1 VYLDYEDHTMKSL
14 FLIRLF
20 VLFTGFSLS
29 TLVLADEITDDI
41 ARDYNNYLSDLFIHF
56 HENPELSFQEHA
68 TAARMAEE
76 LRAAGF
82 EVTENIGQTGL
93 VAILENGPGPLVAMR
108 ADMDGLPVA
117 ENSGL
122 SYASMATQLNPAT
135 GQADFVMHACGHDV
149 HITSLVGTARQ
160 LAKRR
165 ERWSG
170 TAMLIVQPAEEIG
183 SGARAMREDDVWERF
198 GTPDYMLSFH
208 VSAGNPIWTLN
219 LLEDASPYAGA
230 DMVDIIVHGIGGH
243 GAYPHSTKDPVVLG
257 AQIVL
262 ALQTLVSRELAPHE
276 PGVVTVGAFHAGTK
290 HNIISDEAILQL
302 TVRNTNPETREKLL
316 SGIQRIAE
324 NMGRVA
330 GLPEDMLP
338 EMIVQDM
345 TVPPLMNDN
354 ALASRL
360 NNVWRERIGT
370 DTLIRKLP
378 DGMGAEDYPFFTT
391 DPLIPSAY
399 WEVGGTP
406 PEAFDAAANGGPA
419 VPGHHSPLFKIEPEP
434 SVRMGV
440 DSTVRAMLELMPA
453 R

>member
-1 VYLDYEDHTMKSL
+1 MKAIPAL
-14 FLIRLF
+14 RTLTLA
-20 VLFTGFSLS
+20 VTLALPALS
-29 TLVLADEITDDI
+29 SADEITDAI
-41 ARDYNNYLSDLFIHF
+41 AVDYNAYLEDLFLHF

-82 EVTENIGQTGL
+82 TVTKNVGQTGV

-108 ADMDGLPVA
+108 ADMDGLPVK

-122 SYASMATQLNPAT
+122 PYASMAQQLNPAT
-135 GQADFVMHACGHDV
+135 GQQDFVMHACGHDV

-160 LAKRR
+160 LAARR
-165 ERWSG
+165 DQWSG

-183 SGARAMREDDVWERF
+183 SGAKAMRADNIWERF
-198 GTPDYMLSFH
+198 GTPDYVLGFH
-208 VSAGNPIWTLN
+208 VSAGNPTWTLN
-219 LLEDASPYAGA
+219 LLENASPYAGA
-230 DMVDIIVHGIGGH
+230 DMVDIIVHGVGGH
-243 GAYPHSTKDPVVLG
+243 GAYPHATKDPVVLG

-290 HNIISDEAILQL
+290 HNIISEEAVLQL
-302 TVRNTNPETREKLL
+302 TVRNTNPLTREKLL

-338 EMIVQDM
+338 EMIIREE
-345 TVPPLMNDN
+345 TVPPLMNDS
-354 ALASRL
+354 ALATRI
-360 NNVWRERIGT
+360 NGVWRERIGA
-370 DTLIRKLP
+370 DVLITKLP

-391 DPLIPSAY
+391 DPSIPSIY

-406 PEAFDAAANGGPA
+406 QEAFDAAAKGGPA
-419 VPGHHSPLFKIEPEP
+419 VAGHHSPLFKIAPEP
-434 SVRMGV
+434 AVRMGV
-440 DSTVRAMLELMPA
+440 DSTVRAMMTLMPD
-453 R
+453 

>member
-1 VYLDYEDHTMKSL
+1 MKAIPAL
-14 FLIRLF
+14 RTLTLA
-20 VLFTGFSLS
+20 VTLALPALS
-29 TLVLADEITDDI
+29 SADEITDAI
-41 ARDYNNYLSDLFIHF
+41 AVDYNAYLEDLFLHF

-82 EVTENIGQTGL
+82 TVTKNVGQTGV

-108 ADMDGLPVA
+108 ADMDGLPVK

-122 SYASMATQLNPAT
+122 PYVSMAQQLNPAT
-135 GQADFVMHACGHDV
+135 GQQDFVMHACGHDV

-160 LAKRR
+160 LAARR
-165 ERWSG
+165 DQWSG

-183 SGARAMREDDVWERF
+183 SGAKAMRADNIWERF
-198 GTPDYMLSFH
+198 GTPDYVLGFH
-208 VSAGNPIWTLN
+208 VSAGNPTWTLN
-219 LLEDASPYAGA
+219 LLENASPYAGA
-230 DMVDIIVHGIGGH
+230 DMVDIIVHGVGGH
-243 GAYPHSTKDPVVLG
+243 GAYPHATKDPVVLG

-290 HNIISDEAILQL
+290 HNIISEEAVLQL
-302 TVRNTNPETREKLL
+302 TVRNTNPLTREKLL

-338 EMIVQDM
+338 EMIIREE
-345 TVPPLMNDN
+345 TVPPLMNDS
-354 ALASRL
+354 ALATRI
-360 NNVWRERIGT
+360 NGVWRERIGA
-370 DTLIRKLP
+370 DVLITKLP

-391 DPLIPSAY
+391 DPSIPSIY

-406 PEAFDAAANGGPA
+406 QEAFDAAANGGPA
-419 VPGHHSPLFKIEPEP
+419 VAGHHSPQFKIAPEP
-434 SVRMGV
+434 AVRMGV
-440 DSTVRAMLELMPA
+440 DSTVRAMMALMPD
-453 R
+453 

>member
-1 VYLDYEDHTMKSL
+1 MKTNLPSRILALALAISL
-14 FLIRLF
+14 P
-20 VLFTGFSLS
+20 VHG
-29 TLVLADEITDDI
+29 DEITEDI
-41 ARDYNNYLSDLFIHF
+41 AEEYNSYLSDLFIHF
-56 HENPELSFQEHA
+56 HQNPELSFQEHA

-82 EVTENIGQTGL
+82 TVAEGVGQTGV

-108 ADMDGLPVA
+108 ADMDGLPVQ
-117 ENSGL
+117 ENSGV
-122 SYASMATQLNPAT
+122 SYASTAMQLNPAT
-135 GQADFVMHACGHDV
+135 GQQDFVMHACGHDV

-160 LAKRR
+160 LARR
-165 ERWSG
+165 RDRWSG

-183 SGARAMREDDVWERF
+183 SGAKAMREDNIWERF
-198 GTPDYMLSFH
+198 GKPDYLLGFH
-208 VSAGNPIWTLN
+208 VSAGNPTWTLN
-219 LLEDASPYAGA
+219 LLENSSPYAGA

-316 SGIQRIAE
+316 SGIKRITE

-338 EMIVQDM
+338 EMVVLDQ
-345 TVPPLMNDN
+345 TVPPLVNN
-354 ALASRL
+354 AALASRI
-360 NNVWRERIGT
+360 NEVWRERISA
-370 DTLIRKLP
+370 DAIIQQLP

-391 DPLIPSAY
+391 DPDIPSIY

-406 PEAFDAAANGGPA
+406 QETLEAMDNGGPA
-419 VPGHHSPLFKIEPEP
+419 IGDHHSPLFKIEPEP

-440 DSTVRAMLELMPA
+440 DSTVRAMLELMPT

>member
-1 VYLDYEDHTMKSL
+1 MKAIPAL
-14 FLIRLF
+14 RTLTLA
-20 VLFTGFSLS
+20 VTLALPALS
-29 TLVLADEITDDI
+29 SADEITDAI
-41 ARDYNNYLSDLFIHF
+41 AVDYNAYLEDLFLHF

-82 EVTENIGQTGL
+82 TVTKNVGQTGV

-108 ADMDGLPVA
+108 ADMDGLPVK

-122 SYASMATQLNPAT
+122 PYASMAQQLNPAT
-135 GQADFVMHACGHDV
+135 GQQDFVMHACGHDV

-160 LAKRR
+160 LAARR
-165 ERWSG
+165 DQWSG

-183 SGARAMREDDVWERF
+183 SGAKAMRADNIWERF
-198 GTPDYMLSFH
+198 GTPDYVLGFH
-208 VSAGNPIWTLN
+208 VSAGNPTWTLN
-219 LLEDASPYAGA
+219 LLENASPYAGA
-230 DMVDIIVHGIGGH
+230 DMVDIIVHGVGGH
-243 GAYPHSTKDPVVLG
+243 GAYPHATKDPVVLG

-290 HNIISDEAILQL
+290 HNIISEEAVLQL
-302 TVRNTNPETREKLL
+302 TVRNTNPLTREKLL

-330 GLPEDMLP
+330 GLPDDMLP
-338 EMIVQDM
+338 EMIIREE
-345 TVPPLMNDN
+345 TVPPLMNDS
-354 ALASRL
+354 ALATRI
-360 NNVWRERIGT
+360 NGVWRERIGA
-370 DTLIRKLP
+370 DVLITKLP

-391 DPLIPSAY
+391 DPSIPSIY

-406 PEAFDAAANGGPA
+406 QEAFDAAAKGGPA
-419 VPGHHSPLFKIEPEP
+419 VAGHHSPLFKIAPEP
-434 SVRMGV
+434 AVRMGV
-440 DSTVRAMLELMPA
+440 DSTVRAMMTLMPD
-453 R
+453 

>member
-1 VYLDYEDHTMKSL
+1 MKAIPAL
-14 FLIRLF
+14 RTLTLA
-20 VLFTGFSLS
+20 VTLALPALS
-29 TLVLADEITDDI
+29 SADEITDAI
-41 ARDYNNYLSDLFIHF
+41 AVDYNAYLEDLFLHF

-82 EVTENIGQTGL
+82 TVTKNVGQTGV

-108 ADMDGLPVA
+108 ADMDGLPVK

-122 SYASMATQLNPAT
+122 PYASMAQQLNPAT
-135 GQADFVMHACGHDV
+135 GQQDFVMHACGHDV

-160 LAKRR
+160 LAARR
-165 ERWSG
+165 DQWSG

-183 SGARAMREDDVWERF
+183 SGAKAMRADNIWERF
-198 GTPDYMLSFH
+198 GTPDYVLGFH
-208 VSAGNPIWTLN
+208 VSAGNPTWTLN
-219 LLEDASPYAGA
+219 LLENASPYAGA
-230 DMVDIIVHGIGGH
+230 DMVDIIVHGVGGH
-243 GAYPHSTKDPVVLG
+243 GAYPHATKDPVVLG

-290 HNIISDEAILQL
+290 HNIISEEAVLQL
-302 TVRNTNPETREKLL
+302 TVRNTNPLTREKLL

-338 EMIVQDM
+338 EMIIREE
-345 TVPPLMNDN
+345 TVPPLMNDS
-354 ALASRL
+354 ALATRI
-360 NNVWRERIGT
+360 NGVWRERIGA
-370 DTLIRKLP
+370 DVLITKLP

-391 DPLIPSAY
+391 DPSIPSIY

-406 PEAFDAAANGGPA
+406 QEAFDAAANGGPA
-419 VPGHHSPLFKIEPEP
+419 VAGHHSPQFKIAPEP
-434 SVRMGV
+434 AVRMGV
-440 DSTVRAMLELMPA
+440 DSTVRAMMTLMPD
-453 R
+453 

>member
-1 VYLDYEDHTMKSL
+1 MKAIPAL
-14 FLIRLF
+14 RTLTLA
-20 VLFTGFSLS
+20 VTLALPALS
-29 TLVLADEITDDI
+29 SADEITDAI
-41 ARDYNNYLSDLFIHF
+41 AVDYNAYLEDLFLHF

-82 EVTENIGQTGL
+82 TVTKNVGQTGV

-108 ADMDGLPVA
+108 ADMDGLPVK

-122 SYASMATQLNPAT
+122 PYASMAQQLNPAT
-135 GQADFVMHACGHDV
+135 GQQDFVMHACGHDV

-160 LAKRR
+160 LAARR
-165 ERWSG
+165 DQWSG

-183 SGARAMREDDVWERF
+183 SGAKAMRADNIWERF
-198 GTPDYMLSFH
+198 GTPDYVLGFH
-208 VSAGNPIWTLN
+208 VSAGNPTWTLN
-219 LLEDASPYAGA
+219 LLENASPYAGA
-230 DMVDIIVHGIGGH
+230 DMVDIIVHGVGGH
-243 GAYPHSTKDPVVLG
+243 GAYPHATKDPVVLG

-290 HNIISDEAILQL
+290 HNIISEEAVLQL
-302 TVRNTNPETREKLL
+302 TVRNTNPQTREKLL
-316 SGIQRIAE
+316 IGIQRIAE

-338 EMIVQDM
+338 EMIIREE
-345 TVPPLMNDN
+345 TVPPLMNDS
-354 ALASRL
+354 ALATRI
-360 NNVWRERIGT
+360 NGVWRERIGA
-370 DTLIRKLP
+370 DVLITKLP

-391 DPLIPSAY
+391 DPSIPSIY

-406 PEAFDAAANGGPA
+406 QEAFDAAANGGPA
-419 VPGHHSPLFKIEPEP
+419 VAGHHSPQFKIAPEP
-434 SVRMGV
+434 AVRMGV
-440 DSTVRAMLELMPA
+440 DSTVRAMMALMPD
-453 R
+453 

>member
-1 VYLDYEDHTMKSL
+1 MKAIPAL
-14 FLIRLF
+14 RTLTLA
-20 VLFTGFSLS
+20 VTLTLPALS
-29 TLVLADEITDDI
+29 SADEITDAI
-41 ARDYNNYLSDLFIHF
+41 AVDYNAYLEDLFLHF

-82 EVTENIGQTGL
+82 TVTKNVGQTGV

-108 ADMDGLPVA
+108 ADMDGLPVK

-122 SYASMATQLNPAT
+122 PYASMAQQLNPAT
-135 GQADFVMHACGHDV
+135 GQQDFVMHACGHDV

-160 LAKRR
+160 LAARR
-165 ERWSG
+165 DQWSG

-183 SGARAMREDDVWERF
+183 SGAKAMRADNIWERF
-198 GTPDYMLSFH
+198 GTPDYALGFH
-208 VSAGNPIWTLN
+208 VSAGNPTWTLN
-219 LLEDASPYAGA
+219 LLENASPYAGA
-230 DMVDIIVHGIGGH
+230 DMVDIIVHGVGGH
-243 GAYPHSTKDPVVLG
+243 GAYPHATKDPVVLG

-290 HNIISDEAILQL
+290 HNIISEEAVLQL
-302 TVRNTNPETREKLL
+302 TVRNTNPQTREKLL

-338 EMIVQDM
+338 EMIIREE
-345 TVPPLMNDN
+345 TVPPLMNDS
-354 ALASRL
+354 ALAARI
-360 NNVWRERIGT
+360 NGVWRERIGA
-370 DTLIRKLP
+370 DVLITKLP

-391 DPLIPSAY
+391 DPSIPSIY

-406 PEAFDAAANGGPA
+406 QEAFDAAANGGPA
-419 VPGHHSPLFKIEPEP
+419 VAGHHSPLFKIAPEP
-434 SVRMGV
+434 AVRMGV
-440 DSTVRAMLELMPA
+440 DSTVRAMMTLMPD
-453 R
+453 

>member
-1 VYLDYEDHTMKSL
+1 MKAIPAL
-14 FLIRLF
+14 RTLTLA
-20 VLFTGFSLS
+20 VTLALPALS
-29 TLVLADEITDDI
+29 SADEITDAI
-41 ARDYNNYLSDLFIHF
+41 AVDYNAYLEDLFLHF

-82 EVTENIGQTGL
+82 TVTKNVGQTGV

-108 ADMDGLPVA
+108 ADMDGLPVK

-122 SYASMATQLNPAT
+122 PYASMAQQLNPAT
-135 GQADFVMHACGHDV
+135 GQQDFVMHACGHDV

-160 LAKRR
+160 LAARR
-165 ERWSG
+165 DQWSG

-183 SGARAMREDDVWERF
+183 SGAKAMRADNIWERF
-198 GTPDYMLSFH
+198 GTPDYVLGFH
-208 VSAGNPIWTLN
+208 VSAGNPTWTLN
-219 LLEDASPYAGA
+219 LLENASPYAGA
-230 DMVDIIVHGIGGH
+230 DMVDIIVHGVGGH
-243 GAYPHSTKDPVVLG
+243 GAYPHATKDPVVLG

-290 HNIISDEAILQL
+290 HNIISEEAVLQL
-302 TVRNTNPETREKLL
+302 TVRNTNPQTREKLL

-338 EMIVQDM
+338 EMIIREE
-345 TVPPLMNDN
+345 TVPPLMNDS
-354 ALASRL
+354 ALAARI
-360 NNVWRERIGT
+360 NGVWRERIGA
-370 DTLIRKLP
+370 DVLITKLP

-391 DPLIPSAY
+391 DPSIPSIY

-406 PEAFDAAANGGPA
+406 QEAFDAAANGGPA
-419 VPGHHSPLFKIEPEP
+419 VAGHHSPLFKIAPEP
-434 SVRMGV
+434 AVRMGV
-440 DSTVRAMLELMPA
+440 DSTVRAMMALMPD
-453 R
+453 

>member
-1 VYLDYEDHTMKSL
+1 MKAIPAL
-14 FLIRLF
+14 RTLTLA
-20 VLFTGFSLS
+20 VTLALPALS
-29 TLVLADEITDDI
+29 SADEITDAI
-41 ARDYNNYLSDLFIHF
+41 AVDYNAYLEDLFLHF

-82 EVTENIGQTGL
+82 TVTKNVGQTGV

-108 ADMDGLPVA
+108 ADMDGLPVK

-122 SYASMATQLNPAT
+122 PYASMAQQLNPAT
-135 GQADFVMHACGHDV
+135 GQQDFVMHACGHDV

-160 LAKRR
+160 LAARR
-165 ERWSG
+165 DQWSG

-183 SGARAMREDDVWERF
+183 SGAKAMRADNIWERF
-198 GTPDYMLSFH
+198 GTPDYVLGFH
-208 VSAGNPIWTLN
+208 VSAGNPTWTLN
-219 LLEDASPYAGA
+219 LLENASPYAGA
-230 DMVDIIVHGIGGH
+230 DMVDIIVHGVGGH
-243 GAYPHSTKDPVVLG
+243 GAYPHATKDPVVLG

-290 HNIISDEAILQL
+290 HNIISEEAVLQL
-302 TVRNTNPETREKLL
+302 TVRNTNPLTREKLL

-338 EMIVQDM
+338 EMIIREE
-345 TVPPLMNDN
+345 TVPPLMNDS
-354 ALASRL
+354 ALATRI
-360 NNVWRERIGT
+360 NGVWRERIGA
-370 DTLIRKLP
+370 DVLITKLP

-391 DPLIPSAY
+391 DPSIPSIY

-406 PEAFDAAANGGPA
+406 QEAFDAAAKGGPA
-419 VPGHHSPLFKIEPEP
+419 VAGHHSPQFKIAPEP
-434 SVRMGV
+434 AVRMGV
-440 DSTVRAMLELMPA
+440 DSTVRAMMALMPD
-453 R
+453 

>member
-1 VYLDYEDHTMKSL
+1 MKAIPAL
-14 FLIRLF
+14 RTLTLA
-20 VLFTGFSLS
+20 VTLALPALS
-29 TLVLADEITDDI
+29 SADEITDAI
-41 ARDYNNYLSDLFIHF
+41 AVDYNAYLEDLFLHF

-82 EVTENIGQTGL
+82 TVTKNVGQTGV

-108 ADMDGLPVA
+108 ADMDGLPVK

-122 SYASMATQLNPAT
+122 PYASMAQQLNPAT
-135 GQADFVMHACGHDV
+135 GQQDFVMHACGHDV
-149 HITSLVGTARQ
+149 HISSLVGTARQ
-160 LAKRR
+160 LAARR
-165 ERWSG
+165 DQWSG

-183 SGARAMREDDVWERF
+183 SGAKAMRADNIWERF
-198 GTPDYMLSFH
+198 GTPDYVLGFH
-208 VSAGNPIWTLN
+208 VSAGNPTWTLN
-219 LLEDASPYAGA
+219 LLENASPYAGA
-230 DMVDIIVHGIGGH
+230 DMVDIIVHGVGGH
-243 GAYPHSTKDPVVLG
+243 GAYPHATKDPVVLG

-290 HNIISDEAILQL
+290 HNIISEEAVLQL
-302 TVRNTNPETREKLL
+302 TVRNTNPLTREKLL

-338 EMIVQDM
+338 EMIIREE
-345 TVPPLMNDN
+345 TVPPLMNDS
-354 ALASRL
+354 ALATRI
-360 NNVWRERIGT
+360 NGVWRERIGA
-370 DTLIRKLP
+370 DVLITKLP

-391 DPLIPSAY
+391 DPSIPSIY

-406 PEAFDAAANGGPA
+406 QEAFDAAANGGPA
-419 VPGHHSPLFKIEPEP
+419 VAGHHSPQFKIAPEP
-434 SVRMGV
+434 AVRMGV
-440 DSTVRAMLELMPA
+440 DSTVRAMMALMPD
-453 R
+453 

>member
-1 VYLDYEDHTMKSL
+1 MKAIPAL
-14 FLIRLF
+14 RTLTLA
-20 VLFTGFSLS
+20 VTLALPALS
-29 TLVLADEITDDI
+29 SADEITDAI
-41 ARDYNNYLSDLFIHF
+41 AVDYNAYLEDLFLHF

-82 EVTENIGQTGL
+82 TVTKNVGQTGV

-108 ADMDGLPVA
+108 ADMDGLPVK

-122 SYASMATQLNPAT
+122 PYASMAQQLNPAT
-135 GQADFVMHACGHDV
+135 GQQDFVMHACGHDV

-160 LAKRR
+160 LAARR
-165 ERWSG
+165 DQWSG

-183 SGARAMREDDVWERF
+183 SGAKAMRADNIWERF
-198 GTPDYMLSFH
+198 GTPDYVLGFH
-208 VSAGNPIWTLN
+208 VSAGNPTWTLN
-219 LLEDASPYAGA
+219 LLENASPYAGA
-230 DMVDIIVHGIGGH
+230 DMVDIIVHGVGGH
-243 GAYPHSTKDPVVLG
+243 GAYPHATKDPVVLG

-290 HNIISDEAILQL
+290 HNIISEEAVLQL
-302 TVRNTNPETREKLL
+302 TVRNTNPLTREKLL

-338 EMIVQDM
+338 EMIIREE
-345 TVPPLMNDN
+345 TVPPLMNDS
-354 ALASRL
+354 ALATRI
-360 NNVWRERIGT
+360 NGVWRERIGA
-370 DTLIRKLP
+370 DVLITKLP

-391 DPLIPSAY
+391 DPSIPSIY

-406 PEAFDAAANGGPA
+406 QEAFDAAANGGPA
-419 VPGHHSPLFKIEPEP
+419 VAGHHSPQFKIAPEP
-434 SVRMGV
+434 AVRMGV
-440 DSTVRAMLELMPA
+440 DSTVRAMMALMPD
-453 R
+453 

>member
-1 VYLDYEDHTMKSL
+1 MKAIPAL
-14 FLIRLF
+14 RTLTLA
-20 VLFTGFSLS
+20 VTLALPALS
-29 TLVLADEITDDI
+29 SADEITDAI
-41 ARDYNNYLSDLFIHF
+41 AVDYNAYLEDLFLHF

-82 EVTENIGQTGL
+82 TVTKNVGQTGV

-108 ADMDGLPVA
+108 ADMDGLPVK

-122 SYASMATQLNPAT
+122 PYASMAQQLNPAT
-135 GQADFVMHACGHDV
+135 GQQDFVMHACGHDV

-160 LAKRR
+160 LAARR
-165 ERWSG
+165 DQWSG

-183 SGARAMREDDVWERF
+183 SGAKAMRADNIWERF
-198 GTPDYMLSFH
+198 GTPDYVLGFH
-208 VSAGNPIWTLN
+208 VSAGNPTWTLN
-219 LLEDASPYAGA
+219 LLENASPYAGA
-230 DMVDIIVHGIGGH
+230 DMVDIIVHGVGGH
-243 GAYPHSTKDPVVLG
+243 GAYPHATKDPVVLG

-290 HNIISDEAILQL
+290 HNIISEEAVLQL
-302 TVRNTNPETREKLL
+302 TVRNTNPQTREKLL

-338 EMIVQDM
+338 EMIIREE
-345 TVPPLMNDN
+345 TVPPLMNDS
-354 ALASRL
+354 ALATRI
-360 NNVWRERIGT
+360 NGVWRERIGA
-370 DTLIRKLP
+370 DVLITKLP

-391 DPLIPSAY
+391 DPSIPSIY

-406 PEAFDAAANGGPA
+406 QEAFDAAANGGPA
-419 VPGHHSPLFKIEPEP
+419 VAGHHSPQFKIAPEP
-434 SVRMGV
+434 AVRMGV
-440 DSTVRAMLELMPA
+440 DSTVRAMMALMPD
-453 R
+453 

>member
-1 VYLDYEDHTMKSL
+1 MKAIPAL
-14 FLIRLF
+14 RTLTLA
-20 VLFTGFSLS
+20 VTLALPALS
-29 TLVLADEITDDI
+29 SADEITDAI
-41 ARDYNNYLSDLFIHF
+41 AVDYNAYLEDLFLHF

-82 EVTENIGQTGL
+82 TVTKNVGQTGV

-108 ADMDGLPVA
+108 ADMDGLPVK

-122 SYASMATQLNPAT
+122 PYASMAQQLNPAT
-135 GQADFVMHACGHDV
+135 GQQDFVMHACGHDV

-160 LAKRR
+160 LAARR
-165 ERWSG
+165 DQWSG

-183 SGARAMREDDVWERF
+183 SGAKAMRADNIWERF
-198 GTPDYMLSFH
+198 GTPDYVLGFH
-208 VSAGNPIWTLN
+208 VSAGNPTWTLN
-219 LLEDASPYAGA
+219 LLENASPYAGA
-230 DMVDIIVHGIGGH
+230 DMVDIIVHGVGGH
-243 GAYPHSTKDPVVLG
+243 GAYPHATKDPVVLG

-290 HNIISDEAILQL
+290 HNIISEEAVLQL
-302 TVRNTNPETREKLL
+302 TVRNTNPQTREKLL

-338 EMIVQDM
+338 EMIIREE
-345 TVPPLMNDN
+345 TVPPLMNDS
-354 ALASRL
+354 ALAARI
-360 NNVWRERIGT
+360 NGVWRERIGA
-370 DTLIRKLP
+370 DVLITKLP

-391 DPLIPSAY
+391 DPSIPSIY

-406 PEAFDAAANGGPA
+406 QEAFDAAAKGGPA
-419 VPGHHSPLFKIEPEP
+419 VAGHHSPQFKIAPEP
-434 SVRMGV
+434 AVRMGV
-440 DSTVRAMLELMPA
+440 DSTVRAMMALMPD
-453 R
+453 

>member
-1 VYLDYEDHTMKSL
+1 MKAIPAL
-14 FLIRLF
+14 RTLTLA
-20 VLFTGFSLS
+20 VTLALPALS
-29 TLVLADEITDDI
+29 SADEITDAI
-41 ARDYNNYLSDLFIHF
+41 AVDYNAYLEDLFLHF

-82 EVTENIGQTGL
+82 TVTKNVGQTGV

-108 ADMDGLPVA
+108 ADMDGLPVK

-122 SYASMATQLNPAT
+122 PYASMAQQLNPAT
-135 GQADFVMHACGHDV
+135 GQQDFVMHACGHDV

-160 LAKRR
+160 LAARR
-165 ERWSG
+165 DQWSG

-183 SGARAMREDDVWERF
+183 SGAKAMRADNIWERF
-198 GTPDYMLSFH
+198 GTPDYVLGFH
-208 VSAGNPIWTLN
+208 VSAGNPTWTLN
-219 LLEDASPYAGA
+219 LLENASPYAGA
-230 DMVDIIVHGIGGH
+230 DMVDIIVHGVGGH
-243 GAYPHSTKDPVVLG
+243 GAYPHATKDPVVLG

-290 HNIISDEAILQL
+290 HNIISEEAVLQL
-302 TVRNTNPETREKLL
+302 TVRNTNPLTREKLL

-338 EMIVQDM
+338 EMIIREE
-345 TVPPLMNDN
+345 TVPPLMNDS
-354 ALASRL
+354 ALATRI
-360 NNVWRERIGT
+360 NGVWRERIGA
-370 DTLIRKLP
+370 DVLITKLP

-391 DPLIPSAY
+391 DPSIPSIY

-406 PEAFDAAANGGPA
+406 QEAFDAAANGGPA
-419 VPGHHSPLFKIEPEP
+419 VAGHHSPLFKIAPEP
-434 SVRMGV
+434 AVRMGV
-440 DSTVRAMLELMPA
+440 DSTVRAMMALMPD
-453 R
+453 

>member
-1 VYLDYEDHTMKSL
+1 MKAIPAL
-14 FLIRLF
+14 RTLTLA
-20 VLFTGFSLS
+20 VTLALPALS
-29 TLVLADEITDDI
+29 SADEITDAI
-41 ARDYNNYLSDLFIHF
+41 AVDYNAYLEDLFLHF

-82 EVTENIGQTGL
+82 TVTKNVGQTGV

-108 ADMDGLPVA
+108 ADMDGLPVK

-122 SYASMATQLNPAT
+122 PYASMAQQLNPAT
-135 GQADFVMHACGHDV
+135 GQQDFVMHACGHDV

-160 LAKRR
+160 LAARR
-165 ERWSG
+165 DQWSG

-183 SGARAMREDDVWERF
+183 SGAKAMRADNIWERF
-198 GTPDYMLSFH
+198 GTPDYVLGFH
-208 VSAGNPIWTLN
+208 VSAGNPTWTLN
-219 LLEDASPYAGA
+219 LLENASPYAGA
-230 DMVDIIVHGIGGH
+230 DMVDIIVHGVGGH
-243 GAYPHSTKDPVVLG
+243 GAYPHATKDPVVLG

-290 HNIISDEAILQL
+290 HNIISEEAVLQL
-302 TVRNTNPETREKLL
+302 TVRNTNPQTREKLL

-338 EMIVQDM
+338 EMIIREE
-345 TVPPLMNDN
+345 TVPPLMNDS
-354 ALASRL
+354 ALAARI
-360 NNVWRERIGT
+360 NGVWRERIGA
-370 DTLIRKLP
+370 DVLITKLP

-391 DPLIPSAY
+391 DPSIPSIY

-406 PEAFDAAANGGPA
+406 QEAFDAAAKGGPA
-419 VPGHHSPLFKIEPEP
+419 VAGHHSPLFKIAPEP
-434 SVRMGV
+434 AVRMGV
-440 DSTVRAMLELMPA
+440 DSTVRAMMALMPD
-453 R
+453 

>member
-1 VYLDYEDHTMKSL
+1 MKAIPAL
-14 FLIRLF
+14 RTLTLA
-20 VLFTGFSLS
+20 VTLALPALS
-29 TLVLADEITDDI
+29 SADEITDAI
-41 ARDYNNYLSDLFIHF
+41 AVDYNAYLEDLFLHF

-82 EVTENIGQTGL
+82 TVTKNVGQTGV

-108 ADMDGLPVA
+108 ADMDGLPVK

-122 SYASMATQLNPAT
+122 PYASMAQQLNPAT
-135 GQADFVMHACGHDV
+135 GQQDFVMHACGHDV

-160 LAKRR
+160 LAARR
-165 ERWSG
+165 DQWSG

-183 SGARAMREDDVWERF
+183 SGAKAMRADNIWERF
-198 GTPDYMLSFH
+198 GTPDYVLGFH
-208 VSAGNPIWTLN
+208 VSAGNPTWTLN
-219 LLEDASPYAGA
+219 LLENASPYAGA
-230 DMVDIIVHGIGGH
+230 DMVDIIVHGVGGH
-243 GAYPHSTKDPVVLG
+243 GAYPHATKDPVVLG

-290 HNIISDEAILQL
+290 HNIISEEAVLQL
-302 TVRNTNPETREKLL
+302 TVRNTNPQTREKLL

-338 EMIVQDM
+338 EMIIREE
-345 TVPPLMNDN
+345 TVPPLMNDS
-354 ALASRL
+354 ALATRI
-360 NNVWRERIGT
+360 NGVWRERIGA
-370 DTLIRKLP
+370 DVLITKLP

-391 DPLIPSAY
+391 DPSIPSIY

-406 PEAFDAAANGGPA
+406 QEAFDAAANGGPA
-419 VPGHHSPLFKIEPEP
+419 VAGHHSPQFKIAPEP
-434 SVRMGV
+434 AVRMGV
-440 DSTVRAMLELMPA
+440 DSTVRAMMTLMPD
-453 R
+453 

>member
-1 VYLDYEDHTMKSL
+1 MKAIPAL
-14 FLIRLF
+14 RTLTLA
-20 VLFTGFSLS
+20 VTLALPALS
-29 TLVLADEITDDI
+29 SADEITDAI
-41 ARDYNNYLSDLFIHF
+41 AVDYNAYLEDLFLHF

-82 EVTENIGQTGL
+82 TVTKNVGQTGV

-108 ADMDGLPVA
+108 ADMDGLPVK

-122 SYASMATQLNPAT
+122 PYASMAQQLNPAT
-135 GQADFVMHACGHDV
+135 GQQDFVMHACGHDV

-160 LAKRR
+160 LAARR
-165 ERWSG
+165 DQWSG

-183 SGARAMREDDVWERF
+183 SGAKAMRADNIWERF
-198 GTPDYMLSFH
+198 GTPDYVLGFH
-208 VSAGNPIWTLN
+208 VSAGNPTWTLN
-219 LLEDASPYAGA
+219 LLENASPYAGA
-230 DMVDIIVHGIGGH
+230 DMIDIIVHGVGGH
-243 GAYPHSTKDPVVLG
+243 GAYPHATKDPVVLG

-290 HNIISDEAILQL
+290 HNIISEEAVLQL
-302 TVRNTNPETREKLL
+302 TVRNTNPLTREKLL

-338 EMIVQDM
+338 EMIIREE
-345 TVPPLMNDN
+345 TVPPLMNDS
-354 ALASRL
+354 ALATRI
-360 NNVWRERIGT
+360 NGVWRERIGA
-370 DTLIRKLP
+370 DVLITKLP

-391 DPLIPSAY
+391 DPSIPSIY

-406 PEAFDAAANGGPA
+406 QQAFDAAAKGGPA
-419 VPGHHSPLFKIEPEP
+419 VAGHHSPLFKIAPEP
-434 SVRMGV
+434 AVRMGV
-440 DSTVRAMLELMPA
+440 DSTVRAMMALMPD
-453 R
+453 

>member
-1 VYLDYEDHTMKSL
+1 MKAIPAL
-14 FLIRLF
+14 RTLTLA
-20 VLFTGFSLS
+20 VTLTLPALS
-29 TLVLADEITDDI
+29 SADEITDAI
-41 ARDYNNYLSDLFIHF
+41 AVDYNAYLEDLFLHF

-82 EVTENIGQTGL
+82 TVTKNVGQTGV

-108 ADMDGLPVA
+108 ADMDGLPVK

-122 SYASMATQLNPAT
+122 PYASMAQQLNPAT
-135 GQADFVMHACGHDV
+135 GQQDFVMHACGHDV

-160 LAKRR
+160 LAARR
-165 ERWSG
+165 DQWSG

-183 SGARAMREDDVWERF
+183 SGAKAMRADNIWERF
-198 GTPDYMLSFH
+198 GTPDYVLGFH
-208 VSAGNPIWTLN
+208 VSAGNPTWTLN
-219 LLEDASPYAGA
+219 LLENASPYAGA
-230 DMVDIIVHGIGGH
+230 DMVDIIVHGVGGH
-243 GAYPHSTKDPVVLG
+243 GAYPHATKDPVVLG

-290 HNIISDEAILQL
+290 HNIISEEAVLQL
-302 TVRNTNPETREKLL
+302 TVRNTNPQTREKLL

-338 EMIVQDM
+338 EMIIREE
-345 TVPPLMNDN
+345 TVPPLMNDS
-354 ALASRL
+354 ALAARI
-360 NNVWRERIGT
+360 NGVWRERIGA
-370 DTLIRKLP
+370 DVLITKLP

-391 DPLIPSAY
+391 DPSIPSIY

-406 PEAFDAAANGGPA
+406 QEAFDAAANGGPA
-419 VPGHHSPLFKIEPEP
+419 VAGHHSPLFKIAPEP
-434 SVRMGV
+434 AVRMGV
-440 DSTVRAMLELMPA
+440 DSTVRAMMTLMPD
-453 R
+453 

>member
-1 VYLDYEDHTMKSL
+1 MKTTPYLIL
-14 FLIRLF
+14 ALALACPLPAF
-20 VLFTGFSLS
+20 
-29 TLVLADEITDDI
+29 ADEITDDI
-41 ARDYNNYLSDLFIHF
+41 ALDYNDYLSDLFVHF
-56 HENPELSFQEHA
+56 HENPELSFQEFA

-82 EVTENIGQTGL
+82 TVTEGIGQTGV
-93 VAILENGPGPLVAMR
+93 VAILENGPGPVVAMR
-108 ADMDGLPVA
+108 ADMDGLPVQ

-122 SYASMATQLNPAT
+122 SYASTAMQLNPAT
-135 GQADFVMHACGHDV
+135 GQQDFVMHACGHDV

-165 ERWSG
+165 DRWSG

-183 SGARAMREDDVWERF
+183 SGAKAMREDDIWERF
-198 GTPDYMLSFH
+198 GTPDYVLGFH
-208 VSAGNPIWTLN
+208 VSAGNPTWTLN
-219 LLEDASPYAGA
+219 LLENASPYAGA

-290 HNIISDEAILQL
+290 HNIISDEAVLQL

-316 SGIQRIAE
+316 NGIERIAV

-338 EMIVQDM
+338 EMVVLEQ
-345 TVPPLMNDN
+345 TVPPLMNDS
-354 ALASRL
+354 ALAGHINS
-360 NNVWRERIGT
+360 VWRERIGT
-370 DTLIRKLP
+370 DNLIQKLP

-391 DPLIPSAY
+391 DPNIPSIY

-406 PEAFDAAANGGPA
+406 QEDFDAMANGGLS
-419 VPGHHSPLFKIEPEP
+419 VGGHHSPLFKIEPEP
-434 SVRMGV
+434 AVRMGV
-440 DSTVRAMLELMPA
+440 DSTVRAMLELMPG

>member
-1 VYLDYEDHTMKSL
+1 MKAIPAL
-14 FLIRLF
+14 RTLTLA
-20 VLFTGFSLS
+20 VTLALPALS
-29 TLVLADEITDDI
+29 SADEITDAI
-41 ARDYNNYLSDLFIHF
+41 AVDYNAYLEDLFLHF

-82 EVTENIGQTGL
+82 TVTKNVGQTGV

-108 ADMDGLPVA
+108 ADMDGLPVK

-122 SYASMATQLNPAT
+122 PYASMAQQLNPAT
-135 GQADFVMHACGHDV
+135 GQQDFVMHACGHDV

-160 LAKRR
+160 LAARR
-165 ERWSG
+165 DQWSG

-183 SGARAMREDDVWERF
+183 SGAKAMRADNIWERF
-198 GTPDYMLSFH
+198 GTPDYVLGFH
-208 VSAGNPIWTLN
+208 VSAGNPTWTLN
-219 LLEDASPYAGA
+219 LLENASPYAGA
-230 DMVDIIVHGIGGH
+230 DMVDIIVHGVGGH
-243 GAYPHSTKDPVVLG
+243 GAYPHATKDPVVLG

-290 HNIISDEAILQL
+290 HNIISEEAVLQL
-302 TVRNTNPETREKLL
+302 TVRNTNPLTREKLL

-338 EMIVQDM
+338 EMIIREE
-345 TVPPLMNDN
+345 TVPPLMNDS
-354 ALASRL
+354 ALAARI
-360 NNVWRERIGT
+360 NGVWRERIGA
-370 DTLIRKLP
+370 DVLITKLP

-391 DPLIPSAY
+391 DPSIPSIY

-406 PEAFDAAANGGPA
+406 QEAFDAAANGGPA
-419 VPGHHSPLFKIEPEP
+419 VAGHHSPQFKIAPEP
-434 SVRMGV
+434 AVRMGV
-440 DSTVRAMLELMPA
+440 DSTVRAMMALMPD
-453 R
+453 